1 MESQTKIHY
10 NLKVKSFNNEGSSM
24 KDFEILHFYGTKTF
38 KVKVKADNNVFTLKM
53 IKLYKADSETAVDEG
68 ELIRLVRDCREMARF
83 NSN

>member
-1 MESQTKIHY
+1 
-10 NLKVKSFNNEGSSM
+10 M

-38 KVKVKADNNVFTLKM
+38 KVKRKADNNVFTLKM
-53 IKLYKADSETAVDEG
+53 IKLYKADSETAVDER